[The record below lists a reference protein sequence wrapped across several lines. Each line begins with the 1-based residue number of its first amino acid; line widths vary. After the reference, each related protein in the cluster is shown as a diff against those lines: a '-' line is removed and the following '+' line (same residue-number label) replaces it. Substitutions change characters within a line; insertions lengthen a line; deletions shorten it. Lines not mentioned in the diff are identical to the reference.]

1 MKGGK
6 QGSIRFSHFLVAT
19 VFLLL
24 LAGICHVWVNFKR
37 TQMGYTLTEL
47 KREIAR
53 IEEHNRKLKLEIA
66 FLRSPEYLERKAV
79 KELGL
84 RHPLLEQVVFL
95 P

>member
-1 MKGGK
+1 
-6 QGSIRFSHFLVAT
+6 
-19 VFLLL
+19 
-24 LAGICHVWVNFKR
+24 
-37 TQMGYTLTEL
+37 MGYTLTEL

-66 FLRSPEYLERKAV
+66 FLRSPEYLEHKAV

-84 RHPLLEQVVFL
+84 RHPLLEQVIFL